1 MRSIIPDPL
10 NIVLVRKQ
18 EPDNTVE
25 RIEAIAP
32 GRIQVSRIT
41 EQDEYTSQEQI
52 ILRGGHVAF
61 VGAGCPVNLHTLMPS
76 LIWVHANFAGI
87 TDLNDRDFWGTGI
100 VMTSARG
107 HTDLDALAEMT
118 LVGGLAVAKDLHT
131 AARANFDRNAGR
143 KNIRPLLA
151 RGKTLGIVGLGGI
164 GTTLAGLAKGM
175 GMRVLG
181 TKRSAVIRQ
190 IDVDG
195 VDILYPARELH
206 LLAAECDFLAI
217 CVPATAETYHIIDAP
232 IFEALHDGAVL
243 MNIARGEIVDED
255 AMINALD
262 SGKLRGVYTD
272 VYEGEQTQPPSK
284 RLANHPHILRT
295 PHVGSSSDRRSVNR
309 LEVFLGNLRH
319 LLANEPLDNI
329 VDWALGY

>member
-1 MRSIIPDPL
+1 MHSVIPEL
-10 NIVLVRKQ
+10 LKIVLVRKQ
-18 EPDNTVE
+18 EPDTTVE

-41 EQDEYTSQEQI
+41 EEDEYTSQQRS

-61 VGAGCPVNLHTLMPS
+61 VGAGCPVNLHALMPS

-87 TDLNDRDFWGTGI
+87 TDLNDRDFWGTDI

-118 LVGGLAVAKDLHT
+118 LVGGLAVAKDLHI
-131 AARANFDRNAGR
+131 AARGNFDRRTGR
-143 KNIRPLLA
+143 ENIRPLLA
-151 RGKTLGIVGLGGI
+151 KGKTLGIVGLGGI
-164 GTTLAGLAKGM
+164 GTSLAGLARGM
-175 GMRVLG
+175 GMRVLA

-190 IDVDG
+190 AGVG
-195 VDILYPARELH
+195 AVDILYPSTELR

-217 CVPATAETYHIIDAP
+217 CAPATPETYHIIDAA

-243 MNIARGEIVDED
+243 MNIARGDLVDED
-255 AMINALD
+255 AMLNALD

-272 VYEGEQTQPPSK
+272 VYEGEQTQQPSQ
-284 RLANHPHILRT
+284 RLANHPRILRT
-295 PHVGSSSDRRSVNR
+295 PHVGSSSDKRSANR
-309 LEVFLGNLRH
+309 LQVFLGNLRH
-319 LLANEPLDNI
+319 LLANEPLDNS
-329 VDWALGY
+329 VDWARGY

>member
-1 MRSIIPDPL
+1 MRSVIPEQL

-18 EPDNTVE
+18 EPDSTVE

-41 EQDEYTSQEQI
+41 EEDEYTSQQES

-61 VGAGCPVNLHTLMPS
+61 VGAGCPVALHALMPS

-87 TDLNDRDFWGTGI
+87 TDLNNRDFWGANI
-100 VMTSARG
+100 LMTSARG

-118 LVGGLAVAKDLHT
+118 LVGGLAVAKDLHI
-131 AARANFDRNAGR
+131 AARGNFDRRTGR
-143 KNIRPLLA
+143 ENIRPLLA
-151 RGKTLGIVGLGGI
+151 RGKTMGIVGLGGI
-164 GTTLAGLAKGM
+164 GTTLARLAKGM

-181 TKRSAVIRQ
+181 TKRSAVARQ
-190 IDVDG
+190 ANVDG
-195 VDILYPARELH
+195 VDLLYPISELK

-217 CVPATAETYHIIDAP
+217 CAPATPQTYHIIDAT
-232 IFEALHDGAVL
+232 IFEALHDDAVL
-243 MNIARGEIVDED
+243 MNIARGDLVDED
-255 AMINALD
+255 AMMNALD

-272 VYEGEQTQPPSK
+272 VYEGEQNQPPSK
-284 RLANHPHILRT
+284 RLVNHPRILRT
-295 PHVGSSSDRRSVNR
+295 PHVGSSSDKRSVNR

-319 LLANEPLDNI
+319 LLADEPLDNT
-329 VDWALGY
+329 VDWARGY